1 MMRHIVFF
9 FISGLFQNSYAQQ
22 KLIIH
27 VFERTEHIKFSNTS
41 IDSVLSFPDLKL
53 TPDFSNTTFV
63 IDFSNLTSTYYVNG
77 ILSSELPVRIN
88 QIGKSLFN
96 IQILEDGFDYG
107 LFVDTSEPYERAFW
121 YWNDVDQTIVK
132 DFTKFIIE
140 KSS

>member
-63 IDFSNLTSTYYVNG
+63 IDFSNLTSTYYVDG
-77 ILSSELPVRIN
+77 ILISELPVKIN
-88 QIGKSLFN
+88 QLSKSLIN

-107 LFVDTSEPYERAFW
+107 IFVDTSEPYERAIW
-121 YWNDVDQTIVK
+121 YWNEVDQTIVK